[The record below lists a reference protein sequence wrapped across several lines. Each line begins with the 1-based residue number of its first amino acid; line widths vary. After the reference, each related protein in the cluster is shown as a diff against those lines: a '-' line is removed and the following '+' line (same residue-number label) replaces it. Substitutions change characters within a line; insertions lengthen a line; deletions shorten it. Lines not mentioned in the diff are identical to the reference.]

1 MKLWTAAK
9 NCTGEPA
16 VSFDLF
22 VIGSTSACTHLLPQL
37 LNSLPPGFHLPIAAV
52 QHRVLGDGGAL
63 ARFLQQNTPLTVVE
77 AEDKQPLQAGCIYL
91 APADYHLLI
100 ETGHCAL
107 STEGPVRLARPSID
121 VLFES
126 AADAY
131 GCRLIGVL
139 LADGNGNQ
147 DGMHGLAAI
156 REQGGLT
163 FAPTSAAQTDE
174 VRENM
179 LLLADGMDQLMP
191 PAAIGSFLLQL
202 LP

>member
-1 MKLWTAAK
+1 
-9 NCTGEPA
+9 
-16 VSFDLF
+16 VRSDLL
-22 VIGSTSACTHLLPQL
+22 VIGSTSACTHLLLSL
-37 LNSLPPGFHLPIAAV
+37 LNSLPANFPLPVATV

-63 ARFLQQNTPLTVVE
+63 ARFLQQSTLLTVLE

-100 ETGHCAL
+100 EAGHCAL

-131 GCRLIGVL
+131 QCRLIGVL
-139 LADGNGNQ
+139 LAEGNGNQ
-147 DGMHGLAAI
+147 DGRHGLAAI
-156 REQGGLT
+156 QEQGGLT
-163 FAPTSAAQTDE
+163 LAPTLAGAKDE
-174 VRENM
+174 GSESMVLFAEGM
-179 LLLADGMDQLMP
+179 EQLLP

-202 LP
+202 LSPAVTVQFA